1 MIIVKI
7 WGGLGNQLFQYSFGK
22 YLAARLGAEVKYDI
36 QVTNTLNSFTQR
48 DLAIS
53 FFNVEMPLATPTEV
67 NQKKYFS
74 NIHLARLERKMAQ
87 HFPALLKT
95 HIVEPN
101 EPSAFDEMQVR
112 DNCYYEGY
120 WQAFKYV
127 QPVDDVIRRHCTL
140 AQPSGQP
147 VADMLAQI
155 TASNSVSIHVR
166 RGDYLNHK
174 YLPACSMSYYQQ
186 AMSVF
191 TKAVSNTKFFIFTDD
206 IAWCRENFT
215 GSQYV
220 FVTGNQHF
228 EDMYLMSSCRHNIIA
243 NSTFSWWGAWLNSNP
258 EKMVVAP
265 GLWHTKQ
272 VHKSN
277 DLLPESWIK
286 IG

>member
-22 YLAARLGAEVKYDI
+22 YLAAILGAEVKYDI

-53 FFNVEMPLATPTEV
+53 FFNVEMPLATQAEV

-74 NIHLARLERKMAQ
+74 NIYLARLERKIAQ

-95 HIVEPN
+95 HVVEPN
-101 EPSAFDEMQVR
+101 EPSAFDQVQVR

-120 WQAFKYV
+120 WQAFKYL
-127 QPVDDVIRRHCTL
+127 QPVDDLIRRHCTL
-140 AQPSGQP
+140 AQPSGQA

-155 TASNSVSIHVR
+155 TTSNSVSIHVR

-174 YLPACSMSYYQQ
+174 YLPACSMSYYQK
-186 AMSVF
+186 AMPVF
-191 TKAVSNTKFFIFTDD
+191 TKAVDDTKFFIFTDD

-215 GSQYV
+215 GPQYV

-228 EDMYLMSSCRHNIIA
+228 EDMYLMSNCRHNIIA

-258 EKMVVAP
+258 EKIVVAP
-265 GLWHTKQ
+265 ELWHTKQ
-272 VHKSN
+272 VHKTS